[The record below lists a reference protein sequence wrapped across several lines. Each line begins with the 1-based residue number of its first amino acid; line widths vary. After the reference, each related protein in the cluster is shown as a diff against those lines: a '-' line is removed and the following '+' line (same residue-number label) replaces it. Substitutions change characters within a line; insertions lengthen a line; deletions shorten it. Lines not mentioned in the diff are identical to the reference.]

1 MKKIGLFYGHVESKT
16 EKVAEK
22 IWKLIGT
29 DKCDILKVR
38 DSVGTDIEKYD
49 NLIFGAS
56 TLGKST
62 WDGIHLKSGWFT
74 FINELDKA
82 DLKGKKIAIFGLG
95 DHIRYADHFVDA
107 IGDIYEKIAAQGVDT
122 IGKVDPSDYHFND
135 SKALVGGV
143 FVGLPID
150 EEFESDRTDER
161 IEKWIKDILQ
171 QFD

>member
-29 DKCDILKVR
+29 DKCDLLKVR
-38 DSVGTDIEKYD
+38 DSISTDIEKYD
-49 NLIFGAS
+49 NLIFGTS

-82 DLKGKKIAIFGLG
+82 NLKGKKIAIFGLG

-122 IGKVDPSDYHFND
+122 IGKVDPADYQFND
-135 SKALVGGV
+135 SKALVDGV
-143 FVGLPID
+143 FMGLPLD
-150 EEFESDRTDER
+150 EEFEADKTDER
-161 IEKWIKDILQ
+161 VEKWLKDILQ
-171 QFD
+171 QFE